1 MKQKITSM
9 LKRMLFYLGFF
20 HLLRV
25 FFPHRRVAILRYHA
39 VIAPEKNFYTSLG
52 ISVSEEEFERH
63 VRYFA
68 KRYRILSLDEV
79 IDAFVARR
87 PLPRNA
93 VVFTFDDGYAD
104 NFIAARILKK
114 YGGSG
119 TFYLTTNCIDRNEP
133 LWLVEV
139 NYLIQRAPKKSL
151 RIEALGQTHDLPL
164 TTVAEKQAAARTV
177 IKIIKSN
184 NRGVREAVRQQLR
197 EQLAE
202 SSARAIMGDIMLT
215 WEQVRQMLAD
225 GMVIGAHTLSHLNL
239 PNAEP
244 EDALHEIAGSRKVL
258 EERLG
263 IPIRHFSV
271 PNSGPYAYYNAAVK
285 EMVRKSGYVSSV
297 VSAPGFAEAASDL
310 LELRRVRTVPELH
323 EVIATIE
330 FGKFA
335 GSSSASGDGMQSL

>member
-1 MKQKITSM
+1 MKQKLTGL
-9 LKRMLFYLGFF
+9 LKVALFHLGVF

-25 FFPHRRVAILRYHA
+25 FFPNKRVAILRYHA
-39 VIAPEKNFYTSLG
+39 VVAPEKNFYTSLG

-79 IDAFVARR
+79 VQAFKARQ

-104 NFIAARILKK
+104 NFLAAKILKK
-114 YGGSG
+114 YGGNG
-119 TFYLTTNCIDRNEP
+119 TFYLTTNCIDRTEP

-139 NYLIQRAPKKSL
+139 NYLIQHARETRLRLQVNGTSTEISL
-151 RIEALGQTHDLPL
+151 ADDAAKR
-164 TTVAEKQAAARTV
+164 AAARTV
-177 IKIIKSN
+177 VKIIKSN
-184 NRGVREAVRQQLR
+184 NRAVREAVRAQLR

-202 SSARAIMGDIMLT
+202 PNARAVTQAVMLN
-215 WEQVRQMLAD
+215 WEQVREMAAE

-239 PNAEP
+239 PNADP
-244 EDALHEIAGSRKVL
+244 EDALYEISGSRKVL

-263 IPIRHFSV
+263 KTIRHFSV
-271 PNSGPYAYYNAAVK
+271 PNSGPYAYYNEAVK
-285 EMVRKSGYVSSV
+285 QMVKQSGFDSSV
-297 VSAPGFAEAASDL
+297 VSAPGFADEGSDL

-330 FGKFA
+330 LGKFGK
-335 GSSSASGDGMQSL
+335 

>member
-1 MKQKITSM
+1 MKQKITSV
-9 LKRMLFYLGFF
+9 LKRVLFHCGFF

-25 FFPHRRVAILRYHA
+25 FFPNKRVALLRYHA

-68 KRYRILSLDEV
+68 KRYRILSLDQV
-79 IDAFVARR
+79 IDAFIARK

-119 TFYLTTNCIDRNEP
+119 TFYLTTNCIDRKEA

-139 NYLIQRAPKKSL
+139 NYLIHRTRKSSMRL
-151 RIEALGQTHDLPL
+151 EALGKTQELSLSDS
-164 TTVAEKQAAARTV
+164 AAKQAAARTV

-184 NRGVREAVRQQLR
+184 NRAVRETVRRQLR

-202 SSARAIMGDIMLT
+202 PEAHALMSDIMLT

-239 PNAEP
+239 PNADP
-244 EDALHEIAGSRKVL
+244 ADALQEIAGSRKVL

-285 EMVRKSGYVSSV
+285 QMVQRSGFVSSV
-297 VSAPGFAEAASDL
+297 VSAPGFAEAASDM

-323 EVIATIE
+323 EVIATLE
-330 FGKFA
+330 LGKFHA
-335 GSSSASGDGMQSL
+335 ANTAIPTHASE

>member
-1 MKQKITSM
+1 MKQKLTSV
-9 LKRMLFYLGFF
+9 LKRVLFHLGFF

-79 IDAFVARR
+79 VDAFVARR

-104 NFIAARILKK
+104 NFSAARILKK
-114 YGGSG
+114 YRGSG
-119 TFYLTTNCIDRNEP
+119 TFYLTTNCIDRKEP

-139 NYLIQRAPKKSL
+139 NYLIQRAQKKSL
-151 RIEALGQTHDLPL
+151 RIAALGQTHDLSL
-164 TTVAEKQAAARTV
+164 TSTTAKQAAARTV

-184 NRGVREAVRQQLR
+184 NRAVRETVRQQLR

-202 SSARAIMGDIMLT
+202 PSARAIMGDIMLT
-215 WEQVRQMLAD
+215 WEQVRHMLAD

-239 PNAEP
+239 PNADP

-285 EMVRKSGYVSSV
+285 RMVQQSGYVSSV

-330 FGKFA
+330 LGKFSA
-335 GSSSASGDGMQSL
+335 QRASGTSFVGE